1 MSDKSAQIAP
11 SPGELLT
18 IPLADLTKLGGFE
31 TAREIAQQPALWRKT
46 WKMVL
51 GKADQIKHFLD
62 KAYGTDDLEVIF
74 AGAGTS
80 SFIGDILQGYF
91 EKNTGR
97 RSASIPTTDLITH
110 PELYFH
116 GKSVLLLSFARS
128 GNSPESLAAVKLADQ
143 QCKKVFHFIITCNA
157 DGELATADYVNP
169 AFLFLLPA
177 EAEDLSVAMTGSFTS
192 MLLAGLLVSRINDLK
207 GVDQQVESLIGY
219 GEYFIGTYASTLRQ
233 VAQLDFKRA
242 VFLGSGPMQGT
253 AKESA
258 LKLQEFTNGKV
269 ICKHDSFLGFRHGP
283 KVIINPS
290 TLIVYL
296 FSNKEYVSSYERDL
310 VDAVNKSD
318 AGLYQVAVSESPLN
332 DHRLNLN
339 IYFTHQP
346 PQVEEEF
353 LSVCHVLP
361 AQILGF
367 FKALALALRPDNT
380 VENGTITRVVKGVN
394 IYPFNKRLAGK

>member
-1 MSDKSAQIAP
+1 MSDKSVQVAP
-11 SPGELLT
+11 PPEELLT
-18 IPLADLTKLGGFE
+18 IPLADLKKLGGFE

-46 WKMVL
+46 WKMVMERRNE
-51 GKADQIKHFLD
+51 IKKFLD
-62 KAYGTDDLEVIF
+62 TAYDVDDLEVIF

-91 EKNTGR
+91 EKNTKK
-97 RSASIPTTDLITH
+97 RSVSIATTDLLTH
-110 PELYFH
+110 PDLYFRE
-116 GKSVLLLSFARS
+116 KSVLLVSFARS
-128 GNSPESLAAVKLADQ
+128 GNSPESLAAVRLADQ
-143 QCKKVFHFIITCNA
+143 LCKKVFHFIITCNA
-157 DGELATADYVNP
+157 DGELATADHASSV
-169 AFLFLLPA
+169 FLFLLPA

-192 MLLAGLLVSRINDLK
+192 MLLAGLLISRIGDLK
-207 GVDQQVESLIGY
+207 GVEQQIESLIRY
-219 GEYFIGTYASTLRQ
+219 GEHVIGAYAATLRD
-233 VAQLDFKRA
+233 VADLDFNRA

-258 LKLQEFTNGKV
+258 LKLQEFTNGNV

-283 KVIINPS
+283 KVIINAN

-296 FSNKEYVSSYERDL
+296 FSNKEYVSSYETDL

-318 AGLYQVAVSESPLN
+318 GGLYQIGVTESPFN
-332 DHRLNLN
+332 DRRLNLN
-339 IYFTHQP
+339 VYFTKQP
-346 PQVEEEF
+346 GQVEEEF

-367 FKALALALRPDNT
+367 FKALSLSLRPDNT

-394 IYPFNKRLAGK
+394 IYPFNKRLAD